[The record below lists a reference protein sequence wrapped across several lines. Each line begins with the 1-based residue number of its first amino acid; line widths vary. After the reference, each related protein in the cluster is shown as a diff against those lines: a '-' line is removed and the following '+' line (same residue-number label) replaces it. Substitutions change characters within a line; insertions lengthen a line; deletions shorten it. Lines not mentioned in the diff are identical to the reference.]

1 MGVPVIT
8 LQGDRHA
15 SRVGASI
22 LKTVGQGEM
31 IADSV
36 DDYVDAAVKLAEN
49 TDALTSLRRDLRSA
63 MTASPLCDATGFTRD
78 VESAYRDMWHRWCHG
93 A

>member
-49 TDALTSLRRDLRSA
+49 TDALTSLRRDLRPA
-63 MTASPLCDATGFTRD
+63 MAASPLWDAAGFTRD
-78 VESAYRDMWHRWCHG
+78 VESAYRDMWRRWCHG